1 MDKLIRK
8 KESQIKE
15 KEKEIKKL
23 KLLSLYKK
31 KEDKILQTLKKFKSK
46 SKVSKKTSKQS
57 KPSNTGK
64 ISNLT
69 KNLIYT
75 GTGIASLLALYR
87 IYKIFSEPPRKIE
100 NNDIKM
106 EPI

>member
-46 SKVSKKTSKQS
+46 SKVSKKTS
-57 KPSNTGK
+57 NTRNTSK

-75 GTGIASLLALYR
+75 GTGLASLLALYR
-87 IYKIFSEPPRKIE
+87 IYKFFSEPPPREIK
-100 NNDIKM
+100 NNEIQMDTI
-106 EPI
+106 

>member
-46 SKVSKKTSKQS
+46 SKVSKKTR
-57 KPSNTGK
+57 NTSK

-75 GTGIASLLALYR
+75 GTGLASLLALYR
-87 IYKIFSEPPRKIE
+87 IYKFFSEPLPRESE
-100 NNDIKM
+100 NNGIQMDTI
-106 EPI
+106 